1 MNQAYIIIDMQ
12 NDFITG
18 SLGTV
23 AAQNIVPKVDAK
35 IIASKKDESIRTDLI
50 FTQDTHTEN
59 YLDTMEGRKLPVP
72 HCIKDTKGWQICN
85 RLLPYTLGA
94 VILEKPTFGC
104 TDLVA
109 KAAPYDKLV
118 LMGLCTDICVISN
131 ALLLKAYYPEK
142 EIIVDSSCC
151 AGTTPAGHETALQ
164 AMQSCH
170 IDIL

>member
-18 SLGTV
+18 SLVTV

-72 HCIKDTKGWQICN
+72 HCIKDTKG
-85 RLLPYTLGA
+85 
-94 VILEKPTFGC
+94 
-104 TDLVA
+104 
-109 KAAPYDKLV
+109 
-118 LMGLCTDICVISN
+118 
-131 ALLLKAYYPEK
+131 
-142 EIIVDSSCC
+142 
-151 AGTTPAGHETALQ
+151 
-164 AMQSCH
+164 
-170 IDIL
+170 